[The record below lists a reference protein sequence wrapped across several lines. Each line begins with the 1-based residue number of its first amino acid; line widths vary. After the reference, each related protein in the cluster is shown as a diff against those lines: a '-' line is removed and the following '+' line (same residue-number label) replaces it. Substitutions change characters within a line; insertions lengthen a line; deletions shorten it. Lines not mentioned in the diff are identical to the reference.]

1 MVLKRIEIEEK
12 MFRPIPNDDGTADME
27 QMTRMKYPENV
38 MHFYKELPA
47 DKIEEIGGEIGLWCR
62 EGIDE
67 TVNIFLKDN
76 KITKDGLHS
85 IETRSGTMM
94 GFPAHAVIIYEE
106 KEKTD
111 FDL

>member
-1 MVLKRIEIEEK
+1 MVLKRIEIEEH
-12 MFRPIPNDDGTADME
+12 MYRPIPNDDGTADRE
-27 QMTRMKYPENV
+27 QMTRMKYPEGV
-38 MHFYKELPA
+38 MDFYKRLSAE
-47 DKIEEIGGEIGLWCR
+47 KIEEIGSEIGLWCR

-67 TVNIFLKDN
+67 TVNVFLKEN

-106 KEKTD
+106 KE
-111 FDL
+111 